1 MHLQFGFFSVV
12 CLFLVVHFLMWI
24 RLFRRCGWPVDKRG
38 TVRTHTLLPPMCIKN
53 DLVSKCWRGRAGDYF
68 DVRESSKFMNVMHTD
83 KRHTLA
89 HRIWMHNVRICDALL
104 RARCEMC
111 FCIHLVCVCVCA
123 LSPIQH
129 LSIRPFVRC
138 ECIFGSARWF
148 SVYEFYLKMVM
159 INDYLFLSIMELWFR
174 HVRHYAHTELAV
186 WRTHVAYV
194 TRRLHHGHADILHIR
209 HYFIPI

>member
-1 MHLQFGFFSVV
+1 
-12 CLFLVVHFLMWI
+12 
-24 RLFRRCGWPVDKRG
+24 
-38 TVRTHTLLPPMCIKN
+38 MCIKN

-89 HRIWMHNVRICDALL
+89 HRKWMHNVRICDALL

-174 HVRHYAHTELAV
+174 HVHHYAHSELAV

-194 TRRLHHGHADILHIR
+194 TRRLHHGHADIYCTFGTISFRYKFRVRLDISDCNARQRIIR
-209 HYFIPI
+209 NRSTSEQQPLSAPTNQEYFGLMD